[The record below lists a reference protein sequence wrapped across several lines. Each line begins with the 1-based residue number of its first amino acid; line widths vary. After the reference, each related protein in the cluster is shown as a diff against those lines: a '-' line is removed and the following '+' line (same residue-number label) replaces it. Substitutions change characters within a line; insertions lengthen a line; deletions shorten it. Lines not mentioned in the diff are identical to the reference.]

1 MRVEIVLDIA
11 CVWSYLGYTRFTRA
25 AEQYRAE
32 GGEVDVAFRPFQVDP
47 SASAHGQ
54 PLLDV
59 LRSQLGADV
68 EGKTSYFALLAAR
81 DGLEMNFNRAVHP
94 NTLEAH
100 RLIAQAESQG
110 LGDQMVERLFRA
122 CHTDG
127 LNIGD
132 IDTLAELAT
141 EIGVTDSGSGA
152 DQLRAELDLVRSL
165 GISGVP
171 VFRFPDGLSLTGAQS
186 QEALLDALHDA
197 HVHSHP

>member
-1 MRVEIVLDIA
+1 VRVEIVLDIA

-47 SASAHGQ
+47 SASAQGQ

-59 LRSQLGADV
+59 LRSQFGADV
-68 EGKTSYFALLAAR
+68 EDKTSHFALLAAH

-110 LGDQMVERLFRA
+110 LGDQMVKLLFRA

-132 IDTLAELAT
+132 LDTLAGLAT
-141 EIGVTDSGSGA
+141 EIGVTDSGFGA
-152 DQLRAELDLVRSL
+152 DQLRAELDLVRPL

-186 QEALLDALHDA
+186 QEALLAALHDA
-197 HVHSHP
+197 NAHAHH